1 MVRHLNHPTHPVKP
15 AAPAAQPP
23 QWQPLNWSFPFAP
36 INGNPA
42 NPQTWLTALASGD
55 GGFYPLGA
63 NGMFHGGIHFDAGTG
78 GALMQGKG
86 VQAIADGEVVA
97 YRLDAS
103 YPELTY
109 PTTPPRHALYSTG
122 FVLIRHKLVLPPA
135 PETSSASSTTASPV
149 SSASATTTSATQAYQ
164 PPADEVLE
172 FYSLYMHQLDWA
184 GYRAAQ
190 SDDGSSSAL
199 SIHTLPFWQ
208 GDRHFRVGGKAGDR
222 QAQPPQR
229 NTPFRFDLASASTY
243 PPAPGDGAQLGGIAA
258 GPSPDSLGV
267 LAPSADTKVRY
278 ALPLADAP
286 GAADAPQ
293 GVQGV
298 RILDRADGTVI
309 GLLPRGSELS
319 VVGSAVARWAQ
330 IAKIL
335 KGSPVA
341 AVAGATPDPRAATG
355 WVNLDVLDAVVE
367 PKPLDTVVVLDKPYP
382 VKAGDVVGYLGEYQN
397 SAHSQ
402 VLPPTPKR
410 SLLHVEVFTGAQIE
424 TFISKSQDRA
434 KKLPESGKTLLV
446 IRQGAKLVKCPDP
459 QSNTQLTGHTL
470 ALAKGDPGKGCW
482 AKVQP
487 TRSGPQ
493 SAARAHGRSPHVS
506 KTPVGDPLWVE
517 RQYAGKVAGAV
528 VHSWP
533 DFPLQIASAQ
543 GPAVGYQQVLSRAQL
558 EQSADNGK
566 AADDQDKGGAQW
578 WSIAAGNADGST
590 ILGWVCEKDHP
601 DTQWQSPWAW
611 PGFDTVDTTSIPLLD
626 MYRRNLFEAKQ
637 LLDGEEEEF
646 SVIAATVNAGP
657 LIGKLE
663 KAAKRQRD
671 GNGNVTPADLKN
683 ALTVPWLAEAVS
695 HLIVRYES
703 EWGGDMGKWDGLS
716 KLMGDGKYVW
726 QAELERI
733 KKLRWWDAAKA
744 VKGFPAG
751 PDVWHIHPVG
761 LVGNFLQSGIC
772 DCKARFEKISKIVL
786 LNEGGFVN
794 DSNDSGGATNK
805 GIAWATWQAHAR
817 EDVGLEPTLENLRG
831 LTDDQAKMIYL
842 KRYWEPRGFCGITNE
857 KTALNIYDWTI
868 TSGKAIRK
876 IQELLTSEYSKATAH
891 DNRMSTDFVNQ
902 INSIEDQEDLVQKI
916 GAVRKQYYAAL
927 AYDREGKPNKNQKF
941 LSGWTGRVDRCL
953 NYKG

>member
-267 LAPSADTKVRY
+267 LAPAADTKVRY

-424 TFISKSQDRA
+424 TFISKSQARA

-459 QSNTQLTGHTL
+459 QSNTQLTGLTL

-637 LLDGEEEEF
+637 LLDGEEEF

-671 GNGNVTPADLKN
+671 GNGNVTPADLKS

-761 LVGNFLQSGIC
+761 LVGNFLQRGIC

>member
-1 MVRHLNHPTHPVKP
+1 MVRHLNHSTHPVKP
-15 AAPAAQPP
+15 AAPAPQTP

-63 NGMFHGGIHFDAGTG
+63 NGMFHGGVHFDAGTG
-78 GALMQGKG
+78 GALTQGKG

-97 YRLDAS
+97 YRLDAA

-109 PTTPPRHALYSTG
+109 PTTPPLHALYSTG
-122 FVLIRHKLVLPPA
+122 FVLMRHKLVLPPA
-135 PETSSASSTTASPV
+135 PETSGTSSTKASSA
-149 SSASATTTSATQAYQ
+149 SSASATTASGTQTYQ

-184 GYRAAQ
+184 GYQAAQ
-190 SDDGSSSAL
+190 ADDGSSSAL
-199 SIHTLPFWQ
+199 SIHPLPFWQ
-208 GDRHFRVGGKAGDR
+208 GDRRFRVGGKAGDR

-229 NTPFRFDLASASTY
+229 NTPFRFDLASAGTNA
-243 PPAPGDGAQLGGIAA
+243 PAPGDGAQLGSIAA
-258 GPSPDSLGV
+258 GPSPDSLGA
-267 LAPSADTKVRY
+267 LGPYADTKVRY
-278 ALPLADAP
+278 ALPLADAA
-286 GAADAPQ
+286 GAVDASQ
-293 GVQGV
+293 SVQGV

-309 GLLPRGSELS
+309 GLLPRDGELS
-319 VVGSAVARWAQ
+319 TVGSAVAGWAQ

-355 WVNLDVLDAVVE
+355 WVNLDVLDAVVD

-397 SAHSQ
+397 SSHSQ
-402 VLPPTPKR
+402 VMPPTPKR
-410 SLLHVEVFTGAQIE
+410 SLLHVEILSGAQIE
-424 TFISKSQDRA
+424 NFISKSQDRA

-446 IRQGAKLVKCPDP
+446 IQQGAKLVKCPDP
-459 QSNTQLTGHTL
+459 QSNAQLAGL
-470 ALAKGDPGKGCW
+470 KLELAKGDPGKGCW

-487 TRSGPQ
+487 IRSGPQ
-493 SAARAHGRSPHVS
+493 SVGRVRGRAPQVS
-506 KTPVGDPLWVE
+506 KTPVGNPLWVE

-528 VHSWP
+528 VHSWS
-533 DFPLQIASAQ
+533 DFPLQLAGAQ

-601 DTQWQSPWAW
+601 GTQWESPWAW

-646 SVIAATVNAGP
+646 SVVAATVNAGP

-663 KAAKRQRD
+663 KAAKRQGD

-703 EWGGDMGKWDGLS
+703 EWGGDMRKWEGLS

-733 KKLRWWDAAKA
+733 RKLQWWDAAKA
-744 VKGFPAG
+744 VKGFPDG
-751 PDVWHIHPVG
+751 PDVWHIHPIG
-761 LVGNFLQSGIC
+761 LIGNFTGAAGAALTIEEARVRAFLRMIRVGEGTETPIGYERLFGGQSFIKDYSRDFSDHPRILITRTNSKGKTLRSTAAGAYQVMGYNW
-772 DCKARFEKISKIVL
+772 DDSAFVAYRRQYRISDFTPVSQDRYCVIL
-786 LNEGGFVN
+786 LKYKRHALEDIKKGEIQRAVIEDRSNLEWASLPGNDYGQGGVGMNTVN
-794 DSNDSGGATNK
+794 AKFSEYLND
-805 GIAWATWQAHAR
+805 
-817 EDVGLEPTLENLRG
+817 EL
-831 LTDDQAKMIYL
+831 
-842 KRYWEPRGFCGITNE
+842 
-857 KTALNIYDWTI
+857 
-868 TSGKAIRK
+868 SGK
-876 IQELLTSEYSKATAH
+876 S
-891 DNRMSTDFVNQ
+891 
-902 INSIEDQEDLVQKI
+902 DL
-916 GAVRKQYYAAL
+916 AVPVGGLDDLIK
-927 AYDREGKPNKNQKF
+927 
-941 LSGWTGRVDRCL
+941 
-953 NYKG
+953 

>member
-1 MVRHLNHPTHPVKP
+1 MVSHRNHSTHPAKP
-15 AAPAAQPP
+15 AAPATQPP

-36 INGNPA
+36 KNGNPA
-42 NPQTWLTALASGD
+42 DPRTWLKALASGD

-63 NGMFHGGIHFDAGTG
+63 NGMFHGGVHFDVGTG
-78 GALMQGKG
+78 GALTQGKG

-97 YRLDAS
+97 YRLDAT

-122 FVLIRHKLVLPPA
+122 FVLMRHKLVLPPE
-135 PETSSASSTTASPV
+135 PETSGTSSTKASPA
-149 SSASATTTSATQAYQ
+149 SSASATTASGTQTYQ

-184 GYRAAQ
+184 GYQAVQA
-190 SDDGSSSAL
+190 DAGSSSAL
-199 SIHTLPFWQ
+199 SIHPLPFWQ
-208 GDRHFRVGGKAGDR
+208 GDRHFLVGGKAGDR
-222 QAQPPQR
+222 QVQPPQR
-229 NTPFRFDLASASTY
+229 NTPFRFDLASAGSNVH
-243 PPAPGDGAQLGGIAA
+243 ALGDGAQLGGVAA
-258 GPSPDSLGV
+258 GPSPDSLGA
-267 LAPSADTKVRY
+267 LAPYADSKVRY
-278 ALPLADAP
+278 ALPLADAAS
-286 GAADAPQ
+286 AADAPQ

-309 GLLPRGSELS
+309 GLLPRGGELN
-319 VVGSAVARWAQ
+319 VVGSAVAGWAQ

-341 AVAGATPDPRAATG
+341 AVAGATPDPRAVTG
-355 WVNLDVLDAVVE
+355 WVNLDALDVVVD

-382 VKAGDVVGYLGEYQN
+382 VKAGDVMGYLGEYQN
-397 SAHSQ
+397 SSHSQ
-402 VLPPTPKR
+402 VMPPTPKR
-410 SLLHVEVFTGAQIE
+410 SLLHVEVFSGAQIE
-424 TFISKSQDRA
+424 SFISKSQDRA
-434 KKLPESGKTLLV
+434 KKLPESGRTLLV
-446 IRQGAKLVKCPDP
+446 IQQGAKLVKCPDP
-459 QSNTQLTGHTL
+459 QSNAQLAGL
-470 ALAKGDPGKGCW
+470 KLELAKGDPGKGCW

-493 SAARAHGRSPHVS
+493 SVGRVRGRAPQVS
-506 KTPVGDPLWVE
+506 KTPVGSPLWVE

-528 VHSWP
+528 VHTWS

-558 EQSADNGK
+558 EQSTDNGK
-566 AADDQDKGGAQW
+566 AVDDQDKGGAQW

-626 MYRRNLFEAKQ
+626 LYRRNLFEAKQ

-646 SVIAATVNAGP
+646 SVVAATVNAGP

-663 KAAKRQRD
+663 KAAKRQGD

-703 EWGGDMGKWDGLS
+703 EWGGDMRKWEGLS

-733 KKLRWWDAAKA
+733 KRLQWWDAVKA

-751 PDVWHIHPVG
+751 PEVWHIHPIG
-761 LVGNFLQSGIC
+761 LIGNFTGAAGAALTLEEARVRAFLRMIRVGEGTESPIGYERLFGGQSFIKDYSRDFSDHPRILITRTNSKGKTLRSTAAGAYQVMGYNW
-772 DCKARFEKISKIVL
+772 DDPAFVAYRRQYKISDFTPISQDRYCVIL
-786 LNEGGFVN
+786 LKYKRRALEDIKKGEIQRAVIDDRSNLEWASLPGNDYGQGGVGMSTVN
-794 DSNDSGGATNK
+794 AKFSEYLND
-805 GIAWATWQAHAR
+805 
-817 EDVGLEPTLENLRG
+817 EL
-831 LTDDQAKMIYL
+831 
-842 KRYWEPRGFCGITNE
+842 
-857 KTALNIYDWTI
+857 
-868 TSGKAIRK
+868 SGK
-876 IQELLTSEYSKATAH
+876 S
-891 DNRMSTDFVNQ
+891 
-902 INSIEDQEDLVQKI
+902 DLAVPI
-916 GAVRKQYYAAL
+916 GGLDDLIK
-927 AYDREGKPNKNQKF
+927 
-941 LSGWTGRVDRCL
+941 
-953 NYKG
+953 